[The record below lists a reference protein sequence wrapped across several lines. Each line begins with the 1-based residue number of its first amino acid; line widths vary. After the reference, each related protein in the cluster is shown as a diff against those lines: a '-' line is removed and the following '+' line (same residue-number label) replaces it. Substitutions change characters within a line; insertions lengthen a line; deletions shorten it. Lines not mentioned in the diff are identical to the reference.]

1 MLKKFQCASNGP
13 KSTNANFKVSGV
25 FDIAFIAVDITVV
38 DVVVAFVVVDV
49 VVAFVVVDVA
59 VHAIVV
65 AFVAAIIVVFVLCM
79 VSERGCFSRAHNMSF
94 ACALRIH
101 ITILHWVFR
110 NKFDHNK

>member
-25 FDIAFIAVDITVV
+25 FDIAFIAADGTVV
-38 DVVVAFVVVDV
+38 VVIAF
-49 VVAFVVVDVA
+49 F
-59 VHAIVV
+59 
-65 AFVAAIIVVFVLCM
+65 AAIIVVIVLCM
-79 VSERGCFSRAHNMSF
+79 ASERGCFSRAHNVSF

-101 ITILHWVFR
+101 INILHWVFR